1 MYRAIVL
8 MPPEWL
14 AKHDDCKS
22 LSSLPQRPDHTWL
35 APPAWGRS
43 EFSNHRSRHSQACL
57 ASIMNRFRWQHTMR
71 WSIARAKRPA
81 RALHRVH
88 DA

>member
-14 AKHDDCKS
+14 AKHNDCEPP
-22 LSSLPQRPDHTWL
+22 SSLPQRPDHTWL

-43 EFSNHRSRHSQACL
+43 EFSNHRSA
-57 ASIMNRFRWQHTMR
+57 A
-71 WSIARAKRPA
+71 
-81 RALHRVH
+81 
-88 DA
+88 